1 MIFIKKPLSLAFG
14 KGARHPAVS
23 PGESR
28 QTCGTCG
35 TCGIC
40 TDSIGY
46 HSTICGKLAA
56 DLRKSGGTPNPVAI
70 PMGKDPPWPSI
81 YLLLD
86 LRITP
91 ADLLLGL
98 KAIYRFLGA

>member
-1 MIFIKKPLSLAFG
+1 
-14 KGARHPAVS
+14 
-23 PGESR
+23 
-28 QTCGTCG
+28 
-35 TCGIC
+35 
-40 TDSIGY
+40 
-46 HSTICGKLAA
+46 
-56 DLRKSGGTPNPVAI
+56 
-70 PMGKDPPWPSI
+70 MGKDPPWPSI